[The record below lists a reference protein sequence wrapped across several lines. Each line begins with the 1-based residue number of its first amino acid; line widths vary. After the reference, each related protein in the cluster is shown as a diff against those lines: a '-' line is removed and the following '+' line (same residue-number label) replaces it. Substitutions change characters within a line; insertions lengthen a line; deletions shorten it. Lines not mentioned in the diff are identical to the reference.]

1 MKFKKVM
8 VNEFVL
14 KKDIFFFYYPV
25 YLIKIFICFFRIIQP
40 LDFDRFFSVFFS
52 FFLSKLIIV
61 VKEKNLIK
69 KF

>member
-40 LDFDRFFSVFFS
+40 LDFDRFFSVFF
-52 FFLSKLIIV
+52 FFFFK
-61 VKEKNLIK
+61 
-69 KF
+69 